1 MTGAI
6 HLLVP
11 APFSAISGG
20 YIYDRRMV
28 EGLRALGQD
37 VRVVELAGR
46 HPFPDETATEAACA
60 ALAEIPADA
69 RIVIDGLGLPAF
81 LPLADELTKRGA
93 TALIHHPTALETGA
107 PEGQREALKAAERV
121 RFSAC
126 VRIIT
131 TSTLT
136 ARSLPEGFGVDPARI
151 TVVEPGTDAAPRAM
165 GSAGPGCT
173 ILSVGMLV
181 PRKGHDVLLRALARL
196 TDLDWSLA
204 IAGDATRDPVHADGL
219 RALAAELGVA
229 QRVRFLGALPD
240 AALEAEYA
248 RADLFALA
256 TRYEGYGMAAAEA
269 MARGLP
275 MAITAGGAIAEIV
288 PEDAAV
294 VAAVDDHNALSRAMR
309 RPIFDT
315 ALRADMAAASWCAGQ
330 ALPRWPDRA
339 GAFLKALDHG

>member
-1 MTGAI
+1 
-6 HLLVP
+6 
-11 APFSAISGG
+11 
-20 YIYDRRMV
+20 
-28 EGLRALGQD
+28 
-37 VRVVELAGR
+37 
-46 HPFPDETATEAACA
+46 
-60 ALAEIPADA
+60 ALAEIPEGA
-69 RIVIDGLGLPAF
+69 RIVIDGLVLPAF
-81 LPLADELTKRGA
+81 LPLADELTRRSA

-107 PEGQREALKAAERV
+107 PAGQREALKAAERV
-121 RFSAC
+121 LFSAC
-126 VRIIT
+126 ARIIT
-131 TSTLT
+131 TSTPT
-136 ARSLPEGFGVDPARI
+136 ARDLPEGFGADPARI
-151 TVVEPGTDAAPRAM
+151 TVIEPGTDPAPRAL
-165 GSAGPGCT
+165 GSAGPGCA
-173 ILSVGMLV
+173 ILSIGLLV

-219 RALAAELGVA
+219 RALAAELGLA

-240 AALEAEYA
+240 AALDAEYA

-275 MAITAGGAIAEIV
+275 LAITAGGAIADIV

-294 VAAVDDHNALSRAMR
+294 VAAVDDHTALSRAMR

-315 ALRADMAAASWCAGQ
+315 SLRAAMAAASWRAGQ

-339 GAFLKALDHG
+339 AAFLKALDHG

>member
-1 MTGAI
+1 MTRAI
-6 HLLVP
+6 HLIVP

-46 HPFPDETATEAACA
+46 HPFPDETATEAARA
-60 ALAEIPADA
+60 ALAEIPEGA
-69 RIVIDGLGLPAF
+69 RIVIDGLGLPSF
-81 LPLADELTKRGA
+81 LPLADELTRRSV

-107 PEGQREALKAAERV
+107 PASQREALKAAERV
-121 RFSAC
+121 LFSAC
-126 VRIIT
+126 ARIIT
-131 TSTLT
+131 TSILT
-136 ARSLPEGFGVDPARI
+136 ARDLPEAFGADPARI
-151 TVVEPGTDAAPRAM
+151 TVIEPGTDPAPRAV
-165 GSAGPGCT
+165 GSAGPGCA
-173 ILSVGMLV
+173 ILSIGLLV

-196 TDLDWSLA
+196 TDLEWSLG

-219 RALAAELGVA
+219 RALAAELGLA

-240 AALEAEYA
+240 AALDAEYA

-275 MAITAGGAIAEIV
+275 LAITAGGAIAEIV

-294 VAAVDDHNALSRAMR
+294 VAVVDDHNALSRAMR
-309 RPIFDT
+309 RPIFD
-315 ALRADMAAASWCAGQ
+315 ASLRAAMAAASWRAGQ

-339 GAFLKALDHG
+339 AAFLKALDHG

>member
-1 MTGAI
+1 MTRAI
-6 HLLVP
+6 HLIVP

-46 HPFPDETATEAACA
+46 HPFPDEGATEAARA
-60 ALAEIPADA
+60 ALAAIPEGA

-81 LPLADELTKRGA
+81 LSLADELTRRGV
-93 TALIHHPTALETGA
+93 TALIHHPTALEPGA

-121 RFSAC
+121 LFSAC
-126 VRIIT
+126 ARIIT
-131 TSTLT
+131 TSTPT
-136 ARSLPEGFGVDPARI
+136 ARDLPEGFGVDPARI
-151 TVVEPGTDAAPRAM
+151 TVIEPGTDPAPRAV
-165 GSAGPGCT
+165 GSAGPGCA
-173 ILSVGMLV
+173 ILSIGLLV

-196 TDLDWSLA
+196 TDLEWSLA

-219 RALAAELGVA
+219 RALAAELGLA
-229 QRVRFLGALPD
+229 QRVRFLGALPA
-240 AALEAEYA
+240 AALDAEYA

-275 MAITAGGAIAEIV
+275 LAITAGGAIAEIV

-294 VAAVDDHNALSRAMR
+294 VAAVDDHTALSRAMR
-309 RPIFDT
+309 RPIFDKG
-315 ALRADMAAASWCAGQ
+315 LRAAMAEASWRAGQ

-339 GAFLKALDHG
+339 AAFLKALDHG

>member
-1 MTGAI
+1 LSI
-6 HLLVP
+6 YLLVP

-20 YIYDRRMV
+20 YIYDRRLV
-28 EGLRALGQD
+28 EGLRAQGQE

-46 HPFPDETATEAACA
+46 HPFPDDVATDAARA
-60 ALAEIPADA
+60 ALAATPAGA

-93 TALIHHPTALETGA
+93 TALIHHPTALEPGA
-107 PEGQREALKAAERV
+107 PASQREALKAAERV
-121 RFSAC
+121 LFSAC
-126 VRIIT
+126 ARIIT
-131 TSTLT
+131 TSSPT
-136 ARSLPEGFGVDPARI
+136 ARDLPEDFGVDPACI
-151 TVVEPGTDAAPRAM
+151 SVVEPGTDPAPRAM
-165 GSAGPGCT
+165 GSTGPGCA
-173 ILSVGMLV
+173 ILSVGLLV

-204 IAGDATRDPVHADGL
+204 IAGDASRDPVHADGL
-219 RALAAELGVA
+219 RALAAELGIA
-229 QRVRFLGALPD
+229 QRIRLLGALPD

-275 MAITAGGAIAEIV
+275 LAITAGGAIAEIV
-288 PEDAAV
+288 PQDAAV

-315 ALRADMAAASWCAGQ
+315 ALRADMAEASWRAGQ

-339 GAFLKALDHG
+339 TTFLKALDHG

>member
-1 MTGAI
+1 MSI

-11 APFSAISGG
+11 APFSAVSGG
-20 YIYDRRMV
+20 YIYDRRLV
-28 EGLRALGQD
+28 EGLRAQGQE

-46 HPFPDETATEAACA
+46 HPFPDDVATDAARA
-60 ALAEIPADA
+60 ALAEIPAGA

-81 LPLADELTKRGA
+81 LPFADELIKRSV
-93 TALIHHPTALETGA
+93 TALIHHPTALEPGA
-107 PEGQREALKAAERV
+107 PASQREALKAAERV
-121 RFSAC
+121 LFSAC
-126 VRIIT
+126 TRIIT
-131 TSTLT
+131 TSSPT
-136 ARSLPEGFGVDPARI
+136 ARDLPEDFGVDPARI
-151 TVVEPGTDAAPRAM
+151 SVVEPGTDPAPRAM
-165 GSAGPGCT
+165 GSTGPGCA
-173 ILSVGMLV
+173 ILSVGLLV
-181 PRKGHDVLLRALARL
+181 PRKGHDVLLHALARL

-204 IAGDATRDPVHADGL
+204 IAGDASRDPVHADGL
-219 RALAAELGVA
+219 RALATELGIA
-229 QRVRFLGALPD
+229 QRIRLLGALPD

-275 MAITAGGAIAEIV
+275 LAITAGGAIAEIV
-288 PEDAAV
+288 PQDAAV

-315 ALRADMAAASWCAGQ
+315 ALRADMAEASWRAGQ

-339 GAFLKALDHG
+339 TAFLKALDHG

>member
-1 MTGAI
+1 MSI

-46 HPFPDETATEAACA
+46 HPFPDAIATEAARA
-60 ALAEIPADA
+60 ALAEIPAGA

-81 LPLADELTKRGA
+81 LPFADELTTRGA
-93 TALIHHPTALETGA
+93 VALIHHPTALEPGA
-107 PEGQREALKAAERV
+107 PASQRETLKAAERV
-121 RFSAC
+121 LFNAC
-126 VRIIT
+126 ARIIT
-131 TSTLT
+131 TSTPT
-136 ARSLPEGFGVDPARI
+136 ARELPEDFGVDPARI
-151 TVVEPGTDAAPRAM
+151 SVVEPGTDPAPRAL
-165 GSAGPGCT
+165 GSAGPGCA
-173 ILSVGMLV
+173 ILSVGLLV

-219 RALAAELGVA
+219 RALAAELGIA
-229 QRVRFLGALPD
+229 QRIRLLGALPD

-269 MARGLP
+269 VARGLP
-275 MAITAGGAIAEIV
+275 LAITAGGAIAEIV
-288 PEDAAV
+288 PEAAAV
-294 VAAVDDHNALSRAMR
+294 VAAVDDHHSLSRAMR

-315 ALRADMAAASWCAGQ
+315 ALRADMAEASWQAGQ

-339 GAFLKALDHG
+339 AAFLKALTP

>member
-1 MTGAI
+1 MSI

-11 APFSAISGG
+11 APFTAISGG

-28 EGLRALGQD
+28 EGLSALGQE

-46 HPFPDETATEAACA
+46 HPFPDDAATEAARA
-60 ALAEIPADA
+60 ALAAIPAGA
-69 RIVIDGLGLPAF
+69 SIVIDGLGLPSF
-81 LPLADELTKRGA
+81 LPFADELTKRGA
-93 TALIHHPTALETGA
+93 VALIHHPTALEPGA
-107 PEGQREALKAAERV
+107 PDSWRAALKAAERV
-121 RFSAC
+121 LFNAC
-126 VRIIT
+126 ARIIT
-131 TSTLT
+131 TSNLT
-136 ARSLPEGFGVDPARI
+136 ARSLPEGFGVDPAGI
-151 TVVEPGTDAAPRAM
+151 TVVEPGTDAAPRAV
-165 GSAGPGCT
+165 GSVGPGCA
-173 ILSVGMLV
+173 ILSVGLLV

-219 RALAAELGVA
+219 RALAAELGLA

-256 TRYEGYGMAAAEA
+256 TRFEGYGMAAAEA

-275 MAITAGGAIAEIV
+275 LAITSGGAIADIV
-288 PEDAAV
+288 PEAAAV

-315 ALRADMAAASWCAGQ
+315 ALRAAMAEASWQAGQ

-339 GAFLKALDHG
+339 AAFLKALTP

>member
-1 MTGAI
+1 MNRAI
-6 HLLVP
+6 HILVP

-28 EGLRALGQD
+28 EGLSVLGQE

-46 HPFPDETATEAACA
+46 HPFPDDAATEAARA
-60 ALAEIPADA
+60 ALADIPAGA
-69 RIVIDGLGLPAF
+69 RIVIDGLGLPSF

-93 TALIHHPTALETGA
+93 VALIHHPTALEPGA
-107 PEGQREALKAAERV
+107 PDSWRAALKAAERV
-121 RFSAC
+121 LFNAC
-126 VRIIT
+126 ARIIT
-131 TSTLT
+131 TSNLT
-136 ARSLPEGFGVDPARI
+136 ARSLPEDFGVDPARI
-151 TVVEPGTDAAPRAM
+151 TVVEPGTDPAPRAV
-165 GSAGPGCT
+165 GSAGPGCA
-173 ILSVGMLV
+173 ILSVGLLV

-219 RALAAELGVA
+219 RALAAELGLA
-229 QRVRFLGALPD
+229 QRIRILGALPD

-256 TRYEGYGMAAAEA
+256 TRFEGYGMAAAEA
-269 MARGLP
+269 MARVLTL
-275 MAITAGGAIAEIV
+275 AITSGGAIADIV
-288 PEDAAV
+288 PEAAAV
-294 VAAVDDHNALSRAMR
+294 VAAVDDHNSLSRAMR

-315 ALRADMAAASWCAGQ
+315 ALRADMAEASWQAGH

-339 GAFLKALDHG
+339 AAFLKALTP

>member
-1 MTGAI
+1 MTRAI
-6 HLLVP
+6 HLIVP

-28 EGLRALGQD
+28 EGLSALGQN

-46 HPFPDETATEAACA
+46 HPFPDEAATEAARA
-60 ALAEIPADA
+60 VLAEVPEGAC
-69 RIVIDGLGLPAF
+69 IVIDGLGLPAF
-81 LPLADELTKRGA
+81 LPLADELTRRSA
-93 TALIHHPTALETGA
+93 TALVHHPTALETGA
-107 PEGQREALKAAERV
+107 LEGQREALKAAERV
-121 RFSAC
+121 LFSAC
-126 VRIIT
+126 ARIIT

-136 ARSLPEGFGVDPARI
+136 ARDLPEAFGADPARI
-151 TVVEPGTDAAPRAM
+151 TVIEPGTDAAPRAV
-165 GSAGPGCT
+165 GSAGPGCA
-173 ILSVGMLV
+173 ILSIGLLV
-181 PRKGHDVLLRALARL
+181 PRKGHDVLLHALARL
-196 TDLDWSLA
+196 TDLEWSLA

-219 RALAAELGVA
+219 RALAAELGLA

-240 AALEAEYA
+240 AALDAEYA

-275 MAITAGGAIAEIV
+275 LAITAGGAIADIV

-294 VAAVDDHNALSRAMR
+294 VAAVDDHTALSRAMR
-309 RPIFDT
+309 RPIFD
-315 ALRADMAAASWCAGQ
+315 AGLRAAMAEASWRAGQ

-339 GAFLKALDHG
+339 AAFLKALDHG

>member
-6 HLLVP
+6 YLIVP

-20 YIYDRRMV
+20 YIYDRRLV
-28 EGLRALGQD
+28 EGLRAQGKE

-46 HPFPDETATEAACA
+46 HPFPDDVATDAARA
-60 ALAEIPADA
+60 ALAAVPAGA

-81 LPLADELTKRGA
+81 LPFADELTKRSA
-93 TALIHHPTALETGA
+93 TALIHHPTALEPGA
-107 PEGQREALKAAERV
+107 PASQREALKAAERV
-121 RFSAC
+121 LFSAC
-126 VRIIT
+126 TRIIT
-131 TSTLT
+131 TSSPT
-136 ARSLPEGFGVDPARI
+136 ARDLPEDFGVDPAGI
-151 TVVEPGTDAAPRAM
+151 SVVEPGTDPAPRAM
-165 GSAGPGCT
+165 GSAGPGCA
-173 ILSVGMLV
+173 ILSVGLLV

-196 TDLDWSLA
+196 TDLKWSLA
-204 IAGDATRDPVHADGL
+204 IAGD
-219 RALAAELGVA
+219 
-229 QRVRFLGALPD
+229 
-240 AALEAEYA
+240 A

-275 MAITAGGAIAEIV
+275 LAITAGGAIAEIV
-288 PEDAAV
+288 PQDAAV

-315 ALRADMAAASWCAGQ
+315 ALRADMAEASWRAGQ

-339 GAFLKALDHG
+339 TAFLKALDHG

>member
-1 MTGAI
+1 MSI
-6 HLLVP
+6 YLLVP

-37 VRVVELAGR
+37 VHVVELAGR
-46 HPFPDETATEAACA
+46 HPFPDESATVAARA
-60 ALAEIPADA
+60 ALAGIPADA

-81 LPLADELTKRGA
+81 FSFADELTRRGA
-93 TALIHHPTALETGA
+93 MALIHHPTALETGA

-121 RFSAC
+121 LFNGCARL
-126 VRIIT
+126 IT

-136 ARSLPEGFGVDPARI
+136 ARDLPEAFGVDPARI
-151 TVVEPGTDAAPRAM
+151 SVIEPGTDAAPRAV
-165 GSAGPGCT
+165 GSTGPGCA

-196 TDLDWSLA
+196 TDLEWSLA

-219 RALAAELGVA
+219 RALAAELGIA

-315 ALRADMAAASWCAGQ
+315 GLRAAMAEASWRAGQ
-330 ALPRWPDRA
+330 AL
-339 GAFLKALDHG
+339 

>member
-1 MTGAI
+1 LSI
-6 HLLVP
+6 YLIVP

-28 EGLRALGQD
+28 EGLRALGQE

-46 HPFPDETATEAACA
+46 HPFPDETATEAARA
-60 ALAEIPADA
+60 ALAEIPEGA

-81 LPLADELTKRGA
+81 LPLADELTRRSA

-107 PEGQREALKAAERV
+107 PEGQRAALKAAERV
-121 RFSAC
+121 LFSAC
-126 VRIIT
+126 ARIIT

-136 ARSLPEGFGVDPARI
+136 ARDLPEAFGADPARI
-151 TVVEPGTDAAPRAM
+151 TVIEPGTDPAPRAV
-165 GSAGPGCT
+165 GSAGPGCA
-173 ILSVGMLV
+173 ILSIGLLV

-196 TDLDWSLA
+196 TDLEWSLA

-219 RALAAELGVA
+219 RALAAELGLA

-240 AALEAEYA
+240 AALDAEYA

-275 MAITAGGAIAEIV
+275 LAITAGGAIADIV

-309 RPIFDT
+309 RPIFD
-315 ALRADMAAASWCAGQ
+315 AGLRAAMAEASWRAGQ

-339 GAFLKALDHG
+339 AAFLKALDHG

>member
-1 MTGAI
+1 MTRAI
-6 HLLVP
+6 HLIVP

-28 EGLRALGQD
+28 EGLSALGQE

-46 HPFPDETATEAACA
+46 HPFPDEGATEAARA
-60 ALAEIPADA
+60 ALAAIPEGA

-81 LPLADELTKRGA
+81 LPLADELTRRGA
-93 TALIHHPTALETGA
+93 TALIHHPTALEPGA

-121 RFSAC
+121 LFNAC
-126 VRIIT
+126 ARIIT
-131 TSTLT
+131 TSTPT
-136 ARSLPEGFGVDPARI
+136 ARDLPEGFGVDPARI
-151 TVVEPGTDAAPRAM
+151 TVIEPGTDPAPRAV
-165 GSAGPGCT
+165 GSAGPGCA
-173 ILSVGMLV
+173 ILSIGLLV

-196 TDLDWSLA
+196 TDLEWSLA

-219 RALAAELGVA
+219 RALAAELGLA
-229 QRVRFLGALPD
+229 QRVRFLGALPA
-240 AALEAEYA
+240 AALDAEYA

-275 MAITAGGAIAEIV
+275 LAITAGGAIAEIV

-294 VAAVDDHNALSRAMR
+294 VAAVDDHTALSRAMR
-309 RPIFDT
+309 RPIFDKG
-315 ALRADMAAASWCAGQ
+315 LRAAMAEASWRAGQ

-339 GAFLKALDHG
+339 AAFLKALDHG

>member
-6 HLLVP
+6 YLIVP

-20 YIYDRRMV
+20 YIYDRRLV
-28 EGLRALGQD
+28 EGLRAQGQE
-37 VRVVELAGR
+37 VRVVELAGL
-46 HPFPDETATEAACA
+46 HPFPDDVATDAARA
-60 ALAEIPADA
+60 ALAAVPAGA

-81 LPLADELTKRGA
+81 LPFADELTKRSA
-93 TALIHHPTALETGA
+93 TALIHHPTALEPGA
-107 PEGQREALKAAERV
+107 PASQREALKAAERV
-121 RFSAC
+121 LFSAC
-126 VRIIT
+126 ARIIT
-131 TSTLT
+131 TSSPT
-136 ARSLPEGFGVDPARI
+136 ARDLPEDFGVDPARI
-151 TVVEPGTDAAPRAM
+151 SVVEPGTDPAPRAM
-165 GSAGPGCT
+165 CSTGPGCA
-173 ILSVGMLV
+173 ILSVGLLV
-181 PRKGHDVLLRALARL
+181 PRKGHDVLLHALARL

-204 IAGDATRDPVHADGL
+204 IAGDASRDPVHADGL
-219 RALAAELGVA
+219 RALATELGIA
-229 QRVRFLGALPD
+229 QRIRLLGALPD

-275 MAITAGGAIAEIV
+275 LAITAGGAIAEIV
-288 PEDAAV
+288 PQDAAV

-315 ALRADMAAASWCAGQ
+315 ALRADMAEASWRAGQ

-339 GAFLKALDHG
+339 TAFLKALDHG

>member
-1 MTGAI
+1 MTRAI
-6 HLLVP
+6 HLIVP

-28 EGLRALGQD
+28 EGLSALGQD

-46 HPFPDETATEAACA
+46 HPFPDEVATEAART
-60 ALAEIPADA
+60 ALAEIPEGA

-81 LPLADELTKRGA
+81 LPLADELTRRGA

-107 PEGQREALKAAERV
+107 PAGQREALQAAERV
-121 RFSAC
+121 LFSAC
-126 VRIIT
+126 ARIIT

-136 ARSLPEGFGVDPARI
+136 ARDLPEAFGADPARI
-151 TVVEPGTDAAPRAM
+151 TVIEPGTDPAPRAV
-165 GSAGPGCT
+165 GSAGPGCA
-173 ILSVGMLV
+173 ILSIGLLV

-196 TDLDWSLA
+196 TDLEWSLA

-219 RALAAELGVA
+219 RALAAELGLA

-240 AALEAEYA
+240 AALDAEYA

-275 MAITAGGAIAEIV
+275 LAITAGAAIADIV

-294 VAAVDDHNALSRAMR
+294 VVAVDDHTALSRAMR

-315 ALRADMAAASWCAGQ
+315 GLRAAMAEASWRAGQ

-339 GAFLKALDHG
+339 AAFLKALDHG

>member
-1 MTGAI
+1 MSI
-6 HLLVP
+6 YLLVP

-46 HPFPDETATEAACA
+46 HPFPDDAATEAARA
-60 ALAEIPADA
+60 ALEEIPAGA
-69 RIVIDGLGLPAF
+69 SIVIDGLGLPSF
-81 LPLADELTKRGA
+81 LPLADNLTKRGA
-93 TALIHHPTALETGA
+93 TALIHHPTALEPGA

-121 RFSAC
+121 LFSAC

-151 TVVEPGTDAAPRAM
+151 TVVEPGTDAAPRAV

-219 RALAAELGVA
+219 RALAAELGLA

-256 TRYEGYGMAAAEA
+256 TRYEG
-269 MARGLP
+269 
-275 MAITAGGAIAEIV
+275 
-288 PEDAAV
+288 
-294 VAAVDDHNALSRAMR
+294 
-309 RPIFDT
+309 
-315 ALRADMAAASWCAGQ
+315 
-330 ALPRWPDRA
+330 
-339 GAFLKALDHG
+339 

>member
-1 MTGAI
+1 MSI

-20 YIYDRRMV
+20 YIYDRRLV
-28 EGLRALGQD
+28 EGLRAQGQE

-46 HPFPDETATEAACA
+46 HPFPDDVATDAARA
-60 ALAEIPADA
+60 ALAAVPAGA

-81 LPLADELTKRGA
+81 LPFADELTKRSA
-93 TALIHHPTALETGA
+93 TALIHHPTALEPGA
-107 PEGQREALKAAERV
+107 PASQREALKAAERV
-121 RFSAC
+121 LFSAC
-126 VRIIT
+126 TRIIT
-131 TSTLT
+131 TSSPT
-136 ARSLPEGFGVDPARI
+136 ARDLPEDFGVDPARI
-151 TVVEPGTDAAPRAM
+151 SVVEPGTDPAPRAM
-165 GSAGPGCT
+165 GSTGPGCA
-173 ILSVGMLV
+173 ILSVGLLV
-181 PRKGHDVLLRALARL
+181 PRKGHDVLLHALARL

-204 IAGDATRDPVHADGL
+204 IAGDASRDPVHADGL
-219 RALAAELGVA
+219 RALATELGIA
-229 QRVRFLGALPD
+229 QRIRLLGALPD

-275 MAITAGGAIAEIV
+275 LAITAGGAIAEIV
-288 PEDAAV
+288 PQDAAV

-315 ALRADMAAASWCAGQ
+315 ALRADMAEASWRAGQ

-339 GAFLKALDHG
+339 TAFLKALDHG

>member
-1 MTGAI
+1 MSI
-6 HLLVP
+6 YLLVP

-20 YIYDRRMV
+20 YIYDRRLV
-28 EGLRALGQD
+28 EGLRAQGQE

-46 HPFPDETATEAACA
+46 HPFPDDVATDAARA
-60 ALAEIPADA
+60 ALAATPAGA

-93 TALIHHPTALETGA
+93 TALIHHPTALEPGA
-107 PEGQREALKAAERV
+107 PASQREALKAAERV
-121 RFSAC
+121 LFSAC
-126 VRIIT
+126 ARIIT
-131 TSTLT
+131 TSSPT
-136 ARSLPEGFGVDPARI
+136 ARDLPEDFGVDPACI
-151 TVVEPGTDAAPRAM
+151 SVVEPGTDPAPRAM
-165 GSAGPGCT
+165 GSTGPGCA
-173 ILSVGMLV
+173 ILSVGLLV

-204 IAGDATRDPVHADGL
+204 IAGDASRDPVHADGL
-219 RALAAELGVA
+219 RALAAELGIA
-229 QRVRFLGALPD
+229 QRIRLLGALPD

-275 MAITAGGAIAEIV
+275 LAITAGGAIAEIV
-288 PEDAAV
+288 PQDAAV

-315 ALRADMAAASWCAGQ
+315 ALRADMAEASWRAGQ

-339 GAFLKALDHG
+339 TTFLKALDHG